1 MHNSYDFLSNFAA
14 TGDSLAYRSMSGYD
28 EKYVADI
35 PQLSARGMLTGTAT
49 RVLRGNAGVQPYKYG
64 TKELDRQNGLDLY
77 DFEARQQDP
86 MLGRF
91 TTIDPM
97 SEKYYSISPYA
108 YCAGNPVLYGDP
120 SGMKWNNLN
129 DSLQM
134 NIMLDA
140 RLLALKTSIHV
151 LKRGRH
157 ESELSEAEAREISE
171 LQSQKQSVETS
182 KQNLKDL
189 GDDNKN
195 FYELNYVTGDEIV
208 AHNQLVNGIVQIST
222 GHDLVL
228 GVHEMDH
235 IARYLKDSGL
245 YFDDRGYLVPSKYY
259 LNSRRYQKDEL
270 LAYRAQF
277 AYSKQGFPIPGVVKM
292 TDITPEKIA
301 GLKNGFGQPLYP
313 ELLKQKMNIIK

>member
-1 MHNSYDFLSNFAA
+1 MADTGRKIIAQNKKARFNYSVEDTIECGIALEGTEVKSVKEGSVSFADSFALIEKGEVWMQNFH
-14 TGDSLAYRSMSGYD
+14 
-28 EKYVADI
+28 
-35 PQLSARGMLTGTAT
+35 
-49 RVLRGNAGVQPYKYG
+49 
-64 TKELDRQNGLDLY
+64 
-77 DFEARQQDP
+77 
-86 MLGRF
+86 
-91 TTIDPM
+91 
-97 SEKYYSISPYA
+97 ISPYA

-235 IARYLKDSGL
+235 IARYL
-245 YFDDRGYLVPSKYY
+245 
-259 LNSRRYQKDEL
+259 
-270 LAYRAQF
+270 
-277 AYSKQGFPIPGVVKM
+277 
-292 TDITPEKIA
+292 
-301 GLKNGFGQPLYP
+301 GQRTLFR
-313 ELLKQKMNIIK
+313 

>member
-129 DSLQM
+129 VSLQM

-182 KQNLKDL
+182 KQNLKD
-189 GDDNKN
+189 GDTIMEILVYSSQHSISD
-195 FYELNYVTGDEIV
+195 DE
-208 AHNQLVNGIVQIST
+208 VN
-222 GHDLVL
+222 D
-228 GVHEMDH
+228 
-235 IARYLKDSGL
+235 KDG
-245 YFDDRGYLVPSKYY
+245 K
-259 LNSRRYQKDEL
+259 KDGSCEI
-270 LAYRAQF
+270 F
-277 AYSKQGFPIPGVVKM
+277 
-292 TDITPEKIA
+292 
-301 GLKNGFGQPLYP
+301 
-313 ELLKQKMNIIK
+313 